1 MAVKK
6 TFSKN
11 DTKAKTCLSC
21 RRAISERLR
30 DDTIYTCEYCG
41 QSHFVDIVKDRITL
55 TDIGRP
61 EHRHRITQILDRGEL
76 AEENRRLKLEN
87 ENLRKEIQDAKKDA
101 AEWQAAADGLARMI
115 EEMKSKEGK

>member
-11 DTKAKTCLSC
+11 DTKAKVCLSC
-21 RRAISERLR
+21 GRAISEQLK

-41 QSHFVDIVKDRITL
+41 QGHFVDFAKDRITL
-55 TDIGRP
+55 TVTERP
-61 EHRHRITQILDRGEL
+61 EHRHRIAPTPDWAEV

-87 ENLRKEIQDAKKDA
+87 ENLKKEIQDARKDA

-115 EEMKSKEGK
+115 EDMKSKEGK

>member
-11 DTKAKTCLSC
+11 DIKAKTCLSC
-21 RRAISERLR
+21 GRSIDEHLR

-41 QSHFVDIVKDRITL
+41 QGHFVDITKDRITL
-55 TDIGRP
+55 TVTERP
-61 EHRHRITQILDRGEL
+61 EHRHRIAQIPDTKEL

-87 ENLRKEIQDAKKDA
+87 ENLKKEIQDAKKDA

-115 EEMKSKEGK
+115 EEMKNKEGK